1 MPNWLDYP
9 EQLDSAATAKIT
21 AAMLKLMSGHVNA
34 RTARNLQILQ
44 ETIVEW
50 RSQGCYIYDP
60 EGKAYFDAAGAGG
73 VFALGHAHPLVV
85 TAMQKQLARG
95 GLSLHAGLVP
105 QHLELLSSLSR
116 VTPGH
121 MSYGYIGCTGTE
133 SMEMALRLARIV
145 TGRPQLIGTRMSYH
159 GMSLATQSISG
170 APYWKQGLAPLLP
183 DCRII
188 PYNDIKAAQKAIT
201 QNTAAVV
208 IEPIQWASGCILA
221 NREYVSALREF
232 CNNTGALLIFDEI
245 QTGLGRTGHW
255 FAADYFQVIPDM
267 ISLGKALSAG
277 MIGISALMYSD
288 RVQEAI
294 ETHRSSVS
302 STFSSS
308 PLACSAALAFMQ
320 VMHDNNLVSRVN
332 QLGLML
338 QEMLDGLVSEY
349 ADLLTGHS
357 GLGLMRC
364 LGTRSAEIGILLA
377 MWLVQHHQCLVPAM
391 SHAPH
396 LLRLSPAYITTAMQM
411 SQLKEAITYTLE
423 EIRALGANGAA
434 KYLLQATAKLP
445 NH

>member
-1 MPNWLDYP
+1 M
-9 EQLDSAATAKIT
+9 
-21 AAMLKLMSGHVNA
+21 
-34 RTARNLQILQ
+34 
-44 ETIVEW
+44 
-50 RSQGCYIYDP
+50 
-60 EGKAYFDAAGAGG
+60 
-73 VFALGHAHPLVV
+73 
-85 TAMQKQLARG
+85 
-95 GLSLHAGLVP
+95 
-105 QHLELLSSLSR
+105 
-116 VTPGH
+116 
-121 MSYGYIGCTGTE
+121 
-133 SMEMALRLARIV
+133 
-145 TGRPQLIGTRMSYH
+145 
-159 GMSLATQSISG
+159 
-170 APYWKQGLAPLLP
+170 
-183 DCRII
+183 
-188 PYNDIKAAQKAIT
+188 
-201 QNTAAVV
+201 
-208 IEPIQWASGCILA
+208 A

-423 EIRALGANGAA
+423 EIRAMGANGAA